1 MHKYD
6 LRVLG
11 GKKRLLFP
19 LFYLSEPNK
28 SNYIKAFSP
37 QNTRFVV
44 GSWYLTWFVKFSF
57 ITGLERK
64 YVCIKLPFFTSIHT
78 AEVLEEDETC
88 TMHSGFWHAFH
99 ISRSLVLTCASG
111 VLFPWPEVTSCIEFW
126 KCFRAHWWRRKSVLR
141 TLTSPSAF
149 PAIPPSPV
157 WALLL
162 MDSGHWRSLPSSPTP
177 ASALVHDLLS
187 VCSIFLGTSLFV
199 MEAVILDEVQNLP
212 RPLQQ
217 QRGHP
222 GK

>member
-149 PAIPPSPV
+149 PAIPPPQPELCCSWIQGTDGHYPHHPH
-157 WALLL
+157 LLPHL
-162 MDSGHWRSLPSSPTP
+162 YTI
-177 ASALVHDLLS
+177 
-187 VCSIFLGTSLFV
+187 CSQRAVFFLGPVYL
-199 MEAVILDEVQNLP
+199 
-212 RPLQQ
+212 
-217 QRGHP
+217 
-222 GK
+222 